1 VSADHNEPMGDEQ
14 GVTAM
19 VGRRTE
25 LDLLGGVLR
34 NLDRGSG
41 ITIRLRGVAGIG
53 KTTLLDWV
61 AGATDGA
68 VIRLTGSESDAE
80 LAYSGL
86 ASLLKGIRALQ
97 VTIPVPHAQVLAD
110 AIGSGTTHGHLAVAG
125 ATLAALAAA
134 GEQAPLVLL
143 IDDAQWLDEAS
154 CSALAFALRRLPD
167 EPVVAII
174 TERTGMSSRFDNSGF
189 ETIEIKG
196 LNAGDALAMLGRDTD
211 PAVAQRCVDAADGS
225 PLALGE
231 LARQLDADHLA
242 GRTPLPADLP
252 VGNRLAGSFVDRIT
266 DLGDE
271 AKRAVAVVAAA
282 LDTNAFDIRSAA
294 KGAAADEGDLVA
306 CQSAG
311 IIRISEDSIELTH
324 PLMRTA
330 IRDALGAEAM
340 RQAHDALAD
349 VVNDADKRAW
359 HLAAATTGP
368 DAGVAALLEEVALV
382 ADQRGAWGAAAA
394 TWERA
399 AVLSTEVAERHRRLL
414 AAGTSRWNASD
425 PFGAIAVLDEVA
437 TTCDDPL
444 VRCDAIG
451 IRSEGTAWMIDED
464 RGVDELAAEA
474 RRMSTIDP
482 SRSIGLYIRAA
493 LHSGLAGRP
502 LDCQRHAQSAVEIAT
517 PLGLPMVIAAKAVRA
532 MSLQRIGDREGA
544 EADLVE
550 TSILASLPV
559 EMLDATLLPILQAV
573 ALARLNQER
582 WTETNEMLDL
592 SMLAARH
599 HGLASVLGF
608 SGALQ
613 GEMYLRRGRL
623 ADAVLSSVLDVDLN
637 DTPDLP
643 TASFGQAVLA
653 RVEAVL
659 GRAYSARTNAEA
671 AIARARR
678 VGMTVLEIWGLSALG
693 HVALTTGGYE
703 EAADHLRRLHR
714 LHADVLDAGDLWYQ
728 GDLLEALFAIGAVD
742 EASEVID
749 DVTRKADHSRSRWG
763 ASVARRGRGML
774 HGQPDDLRESAEELA
789 ALGAPFE
796 QARSLLLL
804 GERHG
809 DHEASRA
816 ALRIFERIGA
826 EPWAA
831 QARRIAGPVAPTS
844 SSLASRLTNDE
855 LRVAVSIARGR
866 SNRQVAD
873 ELYLSPKTVDAH
885 VEAILPKLG
894 VRDRDELTAF
904 VASDIEQTPV

>member
-1 VSADHNEPMGDEQ
+1 MGN
-14 GVTAM
+14 GKGATTVL
-19 VGRRTE
+19 GRRTE

-41 ITIRLRGVAGIG
+41 VTIRLRGDAGIG

-61 AGATDGA
+61 ASATDGA

-86 ASLLKGIRALQ
+86 ASLLKAIRTLH
-97 VTIPVPHAQVLAD
+97 VTIPLPHGQVLAD
-110 AIGSGTTHGHLAVAG
+110 AIGSGTTHGQLAVAG

-134 GEQAPLVLL
+134 GEHDPLVLL

-174 TERTGMSSRFDNSGF
+174 TERTGVLSRFDNAGF
-189 ETIEIKG
+189 ETIEIRG
-196 LNAGDALAMLGRDTD
+196 LTVDDALAILGPGTD
-211 PAVAQRCVDAADGS
+211 RGVAQRCVEAADGS

-231 LARQLDADHLA
+231 LARWLDTDQLA
-242 GRTPLPADLP
+242 GRAPLPYDLP
-252 VGNRLAGSFVDRIT
+252 VGNRLASSFVDRIT
-266 DLGDE
+266 ALDDG
-271 AKRAVAVVAAA
+271 AKRASAVVAAA
-282 LDTNAFDIRSAA
+282 LDSGADDIRSAVDRVPA
-294 KGAAADEGDLVA
+294 SDADLAACEV
-306 CQSAG
+306 AG
-311 IIRISEDSIELTH
+311 IIRISDDSIELTH

-330 IRDALGAEAM
+330 IRDALDVEAM
-340 RQAHDALAD
+340 RRAHGVLAE
-349 VVNDADKRAW
+349 VVSDADKRAW
-359 HLAAATTGP
+359 HMAAATTGA
-368 DAGVAALLEEVALV
+368 DDHVAGLLEEVAVV
-382 ADQRGAWGAAAA
+382 ADQRGGWGAAAA

-399 AVLSTEVAERHRRLL
+399 AVLSTTVPERHRRLL

-425 PFGAIAVLDEVA
+425 PYGAIALLDEVA
-437 TTCDDPL
+437 ATCDDPL

-451 IRSEGTAWMIDED
+451 IRSEGIAWMIDED
-464 RGVDELAAEA
+464 RGVDELAEEA
-474 RRMSTIDP
+474 RRISTIDP

-502 LDCQRHAQSAVEIAT
+502 LDCHRHAQSAVEVAT
-517 PLGLPMVIAAKAVRA
+517 PLGVPMVIAAKAVRA
-532 MSLQRIGDREGA
+532 MSLQRLGDREGA
-544 EADLVE
+544 EADFDE
-550 TSILASLPV
+550 ASILASLPV
-559 EMLDATLLPILQAV
+559 EMLDARLLPILQAI
-573 ALARLNQER
+573 ALARLTQER

-592 SMLAARH
+592 SMAAARR

-613 GEMYLRRGRL
+613 GELYLRRGRL

-659 GRAYSARTNAEA
+659 GRAYSASLNAEA

-693 HVALTTGGYE
+693 HVALTTASYP
-703 EAADHLRRLHR
+703 EAADHFRRLHR
-714 LHADVLDAGDLWYQ
+714 LQADVLDAGDLWYQ

-742 EASEVID
+742 EAAEVID
-749 DVTRKADHSRSRWG
+749 DVTRKAEHSRSRWG
-763 ASVARRGRGML
+763 AAVARRGRGML

-866 SNRQVAD
+866 TNRQVAD
-873 ELYLSPKTVDAH
+873 ELYLSPKTVDSH
-885 VEAILPKLG
+885 FEAILPKLG
-894 VRDRDELTAF
+894 VRDRDELTEF
-904 VASDIEQTPV
+904 VTSDIEQAPV

>member
-1 VSADHNEPMGDEQ
+1 MGHGQ
-14 GVTAM
+14 GAAAVL
-19 VGRRTE
+19 GRRTE
-25 LDLLGGVLR
+25 LDLLGGVLH

-41 ITIRLRGVAGIG
+41 VTIRLRGEAGIG

-61 AGATDGA
+61 AGATAGA

-86 ASLLKGIRALQ
+86 AALLKAIRTLQ
-97 VTIPVPHAQVLAD
+97 IKIPIPHAQVLAD
-110 AIGSGTTHGHLAVAG
+110 AIGSGTTHGQLAVAG
-125 ATLAALAAA
+125 ATLAAIAAA
-134 GEQAPLVLL
+134 GEHAPLVLL

-174 TERTGMSSRFDNSGF
+174 TERTGVPSRFDNAGF
-189 ETIEIKG
+189 ETIEVKG
-196 LNAGDALAMLGRDTD
+196 LTVDDALAMLGPGTDRD
-211 PAVAQRCVDAADGS
+211 VAQRCVDAADGS
-225 PLALGE
+225 PLALRE
-231 LARQLDADHLA
+231 LARWLDADQLA
-242 GRTPLPADLP
+242 GRTPLPQDLP

-266 DLGDE
+266 ALDDS
-271 AKRAVAVVAAA
+271 AKRAAAVVAAA
-282 LDTNAFDIRSAA
+282 LDSNADDIRSAVDGESA
-294 KGAAADEGDLVA
+294 VAADLGTCEA
-306 CQSAG
+306 AG
-311 IIRISEDSIELTH
+311 IIRISDDLIELTH
-324 PLMRTA
+324 PLMRNA
-330 IRDALGAEAM
+330 VRDALEADAM
-340 RQAHDALAD
+340 RQAHSALAA
-349 VVNDADKRAW
+349 VVGDADKRAW

-368 DAGVAALLEEVALV
+368 DDDVAALLDDVAAV

-399 AVLSTEVAERHRRLL
+399 AVLSTTVPERHRRLL

-425 PFGAIAVLDEVA
+425 PYGAIAVLDEVA

-451 IRSEGTAWMIDED
+451 IRSEGIAWMIDED
-464 RGVDELAAEA
+464 RGVDELAEQAN
-474 RRMSTIDP
+474 RMSTIDP

-502 LDCQRHAQSAVEIAT
+502 LDCQRHAQSAVEVAT
-517 PLGLPMVIAAKAVRA
+517 PLGIPMVIAAKAVRA
-532 MSLQRIGDREGA
+532 MSLQRLGDREGS
-544 EADLVE
+544 EADFDE
-550 TSILASLPV
+550 SSILASLPV
-559 EMLDATLLPILQAV
+559 EMLDATLLPILQAI
-573 ALARLNQER
+573 ALARLTQER
-582 WTETNEMLDL
+582 WTETNDILDL
-592 SMLAARH
+592 SMVAARH

-613 GEMYLRRGRL
+613 GELFLRRGRL

-653 RVEAVL
+653 RVEAML

-693 HVALTTGGYE
+693 HVALTTGSYA
-703 EAADHLRRLHR
+703 EAAEHLRRLHR
-714 LHADVLDAGDLWYQ
+714 LQGDVLDAGDLWYQ

-742 EASEVID
+742 EAAEVIE
-749 DVTRKADHSRSRWG
+749 DVTRKAEHSRSRWG
-763 ASVARRGRGML
+763 AAVARRGRGML
-774 HGQPDDLRESAEELA
+774 HGQPDDLRKSAEELA

-816 ALRIFERIGA
+816 ALRMFERIGA

-866 SNRQVAD
+866 TNREVAD

-885 VEAILPKLG
+885 LEAIMPKLG
-894 VRDRDELTAF
+894 VRDRDELTVF
-904 VASDIEQTPV
+904 VTNDIEHTLI